1 MKPLRSALALSLL
14 LTSLSV
20 LQASSLLPLS
30 PAEQVGISDAA
41 FRGTVLRL
49 EYYRNPADG
58 MICTRTVLRVDE
70 VLKGRLPTA
79 IQIVHPGGVVDGIGL
94 AVEGSPQFK
103 TGEEYLLFV
112 SRRTDRTLFAVQG
125 TASAIRLR
133 RENSGAFVLA
143 HQDLLERLRIRT
155 NQGRL
160 PGADVTDQGASPEI
174 GGPNP
179 QPSGDTGGA
188 STNGLLI
195 DPTFGNP
202 SRFIAPDRGEPIPYL
217 VDTNHLPTGITPA
230 QSLTAVSNA
239 FNAWAAV
246 STFRFAFLGTQVF
259 PTNAAAINTNDGIV
273 RIQLH
278 DAFNFISEGNV
289 LGKGGSYFT
298 VGLLSGANWGPG
310 ANVAGTEF
318 NQSVCGFVVMKHTNS
333 TLQNLQTFSEVLTH
347 EVGHVIGLAHSSE
360 DLAETNVVRQQATM
374 YFEVHADGRGASLGA
389 YDPPVVR
396 LIHPTN
402 TPPYSFDRVMD
413 IVTAPTTPSVAG
425 INEIELRGY
434 DLQTVS
440 SNLTFA
446 VTNESY
452 PAAVGTFSVVG
463 KLLKFTPTNYIFSS
477 RVDPA
482 TSSYRDIVYARF
494 SDGTNAS
501 PYVVNRVLS
510 FNPDGFPA
518 TSDGIPDGWM
528 INYFGNADPSVG
540 SKHHATDDFD
550 GDTLNNL
557 NEFRSGMSP
566 TNKNSV
572 ERITLF
578 TGGAIQWQARPYDLY
593 EIQGSTNLKNWN
605 FILPVVPTNAP
616 IDVRTNLLA
625 TNIVA
630 AVSNLPT
637 AGPRMFYRVQ
647 RVP

>member
-1 MKPLRSALALSLL
+1 
-14 LTSLSV
+14 
-20 LQASSLLPLS
+20 
-30 PAEQVGISDAA
+30 
-41 FRGTVLRL
+41 
-49 EYYRNPADG
+49 
-58 MICTRTVLRVDE
+58 
-70 VLKGRLPTA
+70 
-79 IQIVHPGGVVDGIGL
+79 VDGIGV

-112 SRRTDRTLFAVQG
+112 SRRADRTLFAVQG
-125 TASAIRLR
+125 TASAIRLQ
-133 RENSGAFVLA
+133 RENSETFVSA
-143 HQDLLERLRIRT
+143 HQNLLDRLRIRT

-188 STNGLLI
+188 NTNGLLI

-217 VDTNHLPTGITPA
+217 VDTNHLPAGITPA
-230 QSLTAVSNA
+230 QSLAAVSNA

-259 PTNAAAINTNDGIV
+259 PTAAGLINTNDGII

-278 DAFNFISEGNV
+278 DAFNFIPESNV

-298 VGLLSGANWGPG
+298 VGLLTNANWGPG

-333 TLQNLQTFSEVLTH
+333 VLQNFLIFSEVLTH
-347 EVGHVIGLAHSSE
+347 EIGHVIGLAHSSE
-360 DLAETNVVRQQATM
+360 DPAETNTVRQQATM
-374 YFEVHADGRGASLGA
+374 YFEVHADGRGAALAA

-402 TPPYSFDRVMD
+402 TPPYSFDRMMD
-413 IVTAPTTPSVAG
+413 VTTASPTPAVAG
-425 INEIELRGY
+425 INELEMRGY
-434 DLQTVS
+434 DLQST
-440 SNLTFA
+440 NLTLA
-446 VTNESY
+446 TTNQTLLN
-452 PAAVGTFSVVG
+452 GTF
-463 KLLKFTPTNYIFSS
+463 TNAGSIVHYTANAAFSDS
-477 RVDPA
+477 TRFDPA
-482 TSSYRDIVYARF
+482 GSTSYDRLYVRH

-501 PYVVNRVLS
+501 PYVSVRVLS
-510 FNPDGFPA
+510 YSRDHFPA
-518 TSDGIPDGWM
+518 ISDGIPDNWM
-528 INYFGNADPSVG
+528 VFYFISADPSAG
-540 SKHHATDDFD
+540 PNHHATDDFD

-557 NEFRSGMSP
+557 TEFRSGMSP
-566 TNKNSV
+566 TNKNSN

-578 TGGAIQWQARPYDLY
+578 TGNTIQWQARPYDLY
-593 EIQGSTNLKNWN
+593 EIQGSTDLKNWN

-616 IDVRTNLLA
+616 FDVRTNLLA

-630 AVSNLPT
+630 AVSNLST